1 MNKAITITLFC
12 IGTFLAD
19 MVCYAQEWQGA
30 KPNIVF
36 ILADDMGWKDPGFM
50 GNTYHETPNLDKLSK
65 MGTMFTNAYAN
76 APNCA
81 PTRASLMT
89 GQYTPRHGIFT
100 VASAERGKSENRK
113 LIPPENKHI
122 LAPRFVTFPE
132 LLKKE
137 GYATASIGKW
147 HLGGSPKTNP
157 LARGFDLNIGGD
169 QRGSPKSY
177 FSPYKND
184 QLTDGP
190 EGEYLTDRLTDEA
203 LTFIEKNKKKPF
215 FLYLTHFAVHT
226 PIQGKKELVE
236 KYKRKAPPEGKYNPT
251 YAAMVESLDEGVGR
265 VMNKLEELGLEE
277 NTILIF
283 FSDNGPYFRASDA
296 APLRGSK
303 GMLYEGG
310 VREPLIVYWKG
321 HTKPATTIDVPVIG
335 TDFFPTFLDLAGI
348 KKPKNLTLDGKSL
361 LPLLEKGKS
370 MNREALYWHFPAYLE
385 PYGGMKQKWRQVPAS
400 AMRMGDWKLIENFET
415 KGLELYNLKN
425 DISESIN
432 LVYSEPKRVKKM
444 HKALIKWRKGVNAPV
459 PTELNPEYK
468 ESKE

>member
-1 MNKAITITLFC
+1 MNKAIVITLFSLSFWLINTNC
-12 IGTFLAD
+12 QAQQWEGT
-19 MVCYAQEWQGA
+19 

-65 MGTMFTNAYAN
+65 KGTMFTNAYAN

-113 LIPPENKHI
+113 LIPPVNKHV
-122 LAPRFVTFPE
+122 LAPRFITFPE

-137 GYATASIGKW
+137 GYAMASIGKW

-169 QRGSPKSY
+169 QRGSPRSY

-184 QLTDGP
+184 HLEDGP

-203 LTFIEKNKKKPF
+203 LTFIEDNKEKPF

-226 PIQGKKELVE
+226 PIQGKKELIE
-236 KYKRKAPPEGKYNPT
+236 KYTNKPPPEGKYNPE
-251 YAAMVESLDEGVGR
+251 YAAMVESLDQGVGR
-265 VMNKLEELGLEE
+265 VMDKLEALGLEE
-277 NTILIF
+277 NTIVIF

-296 APLRGSK
+296 LPLRGSK

-310 VREPLIVYWKG
+310 IREPLVIYWKG
-321 HTKPATTIDVPVIG
+321 HTQPGLSIDEPVIG

-348 KKPKNLTLDGKSL
+348 NKKENYTLDGESL
-361 LPLLEKGKS
+361 LPLLEFGKKLK
-370 MNREALYWHFPAYLE
+370 REALFWHFPAYLE

-415 KGLELYNLKN
+415 GGLELYNLKS
-425 DISESIN
+425 DISESVN
-432 LVYSEPKRVKKM
+432 LMDSEARRAKRM
-444 HKALIKWRKGVNAPV
+444 HRALEKWREELKAPV
-459 PTELNPEYK
+459 PTKLNPDYK
-468 ESKE
+468 GDQ

>member
-1 MNKAITITLFC
+1 MKRATITSLMC
-12 IGTFLAD
+12 INALLISTVSF
-19 MVCYAQEWQGA
+19 AQKWKGA

-50 GNTYHETPNLDKLSK
+50 GNTYHETPNLDRLAA
-65 MGTMFTNAYAN
+65 MGTRFTNAYAN

-113 LIPPENKHI
+113 LIPPENKHV

-132 LLKKE
+132 LLQE
-137 GYATASIGKW
+137 QGYATASIGKW

-157 LARGFDLNIGGD
+157 LAQGFDLNIGGD

-177 FSPYKND
+177 FSPYKNEH
-184 QLTDGP
+184 LEDGP
-190 EGEYLTDRLTDEA
+190 DGEYLTDRLTHEA
-203 LTFIEKNKKKPF
+203 LTFIENNSEKPF

-226 PIQGKKELVE
+226 PIQGKKHLVE
-236 KYKRKAPPEGKYNPT
+236 KYRSKAAPKGQYNPV
-251 YAAMVESLDEGVGR
+251 YAAMVESLDQGVGR
-265 VMNKLEELGLEE
+265 VLDKLEELNLEE
-277 NTILIF
+277 NTIVIF

-296 APLRGSK
+296 LPLRGSK

-310 VREPLIVYWKG
+310 IREPLIIYWKG
-321 HTKPATTIDVPVIG
+321 HTRAGFSIDEPVIG

-348 KKPKNLTLDGKSL
+348 SKSNRTLDGESL
-361 LPLLEKGKS
+361 LPLMESGKRLK
-370 MNREALYWHFPAYLE
+370 REALYWHFPAYLE
-385 PYGGMKQKWRQVPAS
+385 PYGGMKQKWRQVPAA

-415 KGLELYNLKN
+415 GELELYNLKT
-425 DISESIN
+425 DIGETIN
-432 LVYSEPKRVKKM
+432 LADSEDKRASKM
-444 HKALIKWRKGVNAPV
+444 HKAMIKWREKLKAPM
-459 PTELNPEYK
+459 PTGLNPDYK
-468 ESKE
+468 EDEP